1 VTFGQA
7 SSVIGSAVSHY
18 RILEKLGEGGMGI
31 VYKAQDTRLERLV
44 ALKFLPDRLSVIPSI
59 RERFI
64 REARAASALNHP
76 NVAVVYDV
84 GDDGPEPFIAMEL
97 IEGET
102 LRSRLA
108 KGPVPVEQV
117 RIWCTQVAE
126 GLQAAHAKGI
136 VHRDIKPDNLLL
148 ASAGAVKIMD
158 FGIARLSGSDL
169 TTTGVALG
177 TLAYMSPEQMLGNGV
192 DHRSDLWSLGVVMY
206 EMLAGRLPFDRENAA
221 ATMYEI
227 LNVEPVPV
235 ESVRLDTPASLAA
248 LVNRLL
254 AKEPAQRPDSAGDVI
269 AALRDTGPPAET
281 DVPDKSIAVLYFEN
295 MSSDPESDYYCA
307 GITED
312 ILTDLS
318 KLDELSVVSRTD
330 VLPFRG
336 KHVNIR
342 QAAEALRVHYV
353 LEGSVRKAG
362 GRIRITAQLIDARNG
377 YHVWADRFDGLVDDI
392 FDLQAEVANQI
403 ARALKGSLT
412 DADEAS
418 LARRPTD
425 DVRAYDF
432 YMRGR
437 EYLNRRGKAN
447 TEAAL
452 RMFERALEIDGNFAD
467 AFAAL
472 GEACAYMYEW
482 YDGDP
487 GWLTRAIAMDKEA
500 LDREPASVEA
510 LFGLAMIYFHQGR
523 FADARRTLLSVLEN
537 DSQHVPARI
546 RLGMLAERT
555 AADGTGL
562 AEAVALYRQ
571 AAELRPNE
579 EEAWRCLAAAQ
590 RKLGNQDAVQ
600 EAALN
605 VIEITSR
612 KLEASLEDVI
622 LLSRLGEAYARFSA
636 REEAVATIQRVLELA
651 PADGLA
657 LYNCASAY
665 ALLGDVGRSLTL
677 LRRAYDA
684 GFRGVINAARADSSF
699 EILHAQSD
707 FRRLVAELC

>member
-1 VTFGQA
+1 
-7 SSVIGSAVSHY
+7 VIGSTVSHY
-18 RILEKLGEGGMGI
+18 RILEKLGEGGMGV

-44 ALKFLPDRLSVIPSI
+44 ALKFLPDRLAVVPSI

-84 GDDGPEPFIAMEL
+84 GEDGTESFIAMEL

-102 LRSRLA
+102 LGARLA

-117 RIWCTQVAE
+117 RDWSVQLAE

-148 ASAGAVKIMD
+148 STAGALKIMD

-169 TTTGVALG
+169 TSTGVALG
-177 TLAYMSPEQMLGNGV
+177 TIAYMSPEQILGDKV
-192 DHRSDLWSLGVVMY
+192 DQRSDLWSLGVVMY
-206 EMLAGRLPFDRENAA
+206 EMLAGHLPFEQQNAA
-221 ATMYEI
+221 AAMYEI
-227 LNVEPVPV
+227 LNSEPAPV
-235 ESVRLDTPASLAA
+235 ERVRLDTPASLAV

-254 AKEPAQRPDSAGDVI
+254 AKDPARRPGSAGDVI
-269 AALRDTGPPAET
+269 AALQLAEQSAGP

-295 MSSDPESDYYCA
+295 MSPDPESDYYCA

-336 KHVNIR
+336 KHVNVR
-342 QAAEALRVHYV
+342 QIAEALRVRYV

-362 GRIRITAQLIDARNG
+362 GRVRITAQLIDARNG

-452 RMFERALEIDGNFAD
+452 RMFERALEIDGGFAD

-487 GWLTRAIAMDKEA
+487 RWLSRAIAMDKEA
-500 LDREPASVEA
+500 LDRDPASVEA

-523 FADARRTLLSVLEN
+523 FPDARRALLSVLET
-537 DSQHVPARI
+537 DPQHVPARI

-555 AADGTGL
+555 GTNGTG
-562 AEAVALYRQ
+562 AEEAVALYRQ

-579 EEAWRCLAAAQ
+579 EEAWRCLAAVQ
-590 RKLGNQDAVQ
+590 LKLGNQDAVQ

-605 VIEITSR
+605 IIEITAR
-612 KLEASLEDVI
+612 KLEASPEEVI

-665 ALLGDVGRSLTL
+665 ALLGQVDRSLTL
-677 LRRAYDA
+677 LRQAYDA
-684 GFRGVINAARADSSF
+684 GFRGVINAARTDSSF
-699 EILHAQSD
+699 EILRSQAGFQ
-707 FRRLVAELC
+707 RLVAELG

>member
-1 VTFGQA
+1 M
-7 SSVIGSAVSHY
+7 IGSTISHY
-18 RILEKLGEGGMGI
+18 RILEKLGEGGMGV
-31 VYKAQDTRLERLV
+31 VYKAQDIRLERLV
-44 ALKFLPDRLSVIPSI
+44 ALKFLPDGLSVMPSI

-76 NVAVVYDV
+76 NVGVVYDV
-84 GDDGPEPFIAMEL
+84 GDDGTQSFIAMEL

-102 LRSRLA
+102 LRARLSN
-108 KGPVPVEQV
+108 GPVPIDQV
-117 RIWCTQVAE
+117 RLWSVQLAE

-148 ASAGAVKIMD
+148 TTAGALKIMD

-177 TLAYMSPEQMLGNGV
+177 TLAYMSPEQILGDKV
-192 DHRSDLWSLGVVMY
+192 DHRSDLWSLGAVIY
-206 EMLAGRLPFDRENAA
+206 EMLAGRLPFEQENAA
-221 ATMYEI
+221 AVMYEI
-227 LNVEPVPV
+227 LNVEPAPV
-235 ESVRLDTPASLAA
+235 ESLRPDTPASMAS

-254 AKEPAQRPDSAGDVI
+254 AKDPAHRPHSAGDVI
-269 AALRDTGPPAET
+269 AALQGVELAVET
-281 DVPDKSIAVLYFEN
+281 DVPEKSIAVLYFEN

-342 QAAEALRVHYV
+342 QVADALRVNYV

-362 GRIRITAQLIDARNG
+362 GRVRITAQLIDARNG

-403 ARALKGSLT
+403 ARTLKGSLT
-412 DADEAS
+412 DADEAN

-437 EYLNRRGKAN
+437 EYLSRRGKTN
-447 TEAAL
+447 TESAL
-452 RMFERALEIDGNFAD
+452 RMFERALEIDRDFTG

-487 GWLTRAIAMDKEA
+487 EWLSRAIAMDKEA
-500 LDREPASVEA
+500 LDRDPHSVDA
-510 LFGLAMIYFHQGR
+510 LFGLGMIYSHQER
-523 FADARRTLLSVLEN
+523 FAEARRSLQSVLKT
-537 DSQHVPARI
+537 DPQHVPARI
-546 RLGMLAERT
+546 RLGILAERT
-555 AADGTGL
+555 ATDNTGL
-562 AEAVALYRQ
+562 EEAVDLYRQ

-579 EEAWRCLAAAQ
+579 EEAWRCLAAVQQ
-590 RKLGNQDAVQ
+590 RLGDRDAAD
-600 EAALN
+600 EATLHI
-605 VIEITSR
+605 IEITTR

-636 REEAVATIQRVLELA
+636 REEAMATVRRVLELA

-657 LYNCASAY
+657 LYNCAAAY
-665 ALLGDVGRSLTL
+665 ALLGEGDRSLTL
-677 LRRAYDA
+677 LRRAHDA
-684 GFRGVINAARADSSF
+684 GFRGVINAARTDSSF
-699 EILHAQSD
+699 ETLHPKAGFQ
-707 FRRLVAELC
+707 RLVAELC